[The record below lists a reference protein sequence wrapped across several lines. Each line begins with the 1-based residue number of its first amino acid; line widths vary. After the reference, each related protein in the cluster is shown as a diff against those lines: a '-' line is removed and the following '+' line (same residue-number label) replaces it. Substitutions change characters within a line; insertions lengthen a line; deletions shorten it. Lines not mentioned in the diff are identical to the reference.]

1 MRIADD
7 APLRARRRFAC
18 FSVRLLAV
26 VLAVFAAGAVPA
38 LAHPVAQGAMELRV
52 EPGRLVL
59 DVHASMEQVLVQA
72 AYGPAATAALAERVR
87 LHGDYLRAHLR
98 LAADG
103 EALQAGPAEALAARP
118 GRAAWRLVFPLPVG
132 SRPARLALWQDVLR
146 EIEYAPGNPW
156 ETSYVLRVSG
166 AATGAGAEG
175 GLLASAQTLSLALRP
190 VPATPATPATP
201 AAAPPAPAVPVV
213 QWIAHGL
220 RHILAGYDHLLFVAA
235 LTLGARRLGELVRLV
250 GAFTLAHTLTLA
262 LSVLDVFRL
271 PSGFVEPMIAASIVA
286 VALLNVFGS
295 TDARTPRRRLLCAFG
310 FGLFHGLGFA
320 GGLLEAFADLGGGA
334 AVTAILAFSIGVEG
348 GHLAVVLPLW
358 ALLAALRHRHA
369 GSDPRALRRGAS
381 VAISLAGL
389 LYLAAALGHGP
400 LA

>member
-1 MRIADD
+1 MRIADYV
-7 APLRARRRFAC
+7 PLRARWRFAC
-18 FSVRLLAV
+18 CSMRLLAV
-26 VLAVFAAGAVPA
+26 VLAGFAAGGVPA

-52 EPGRLVL
+52 EPGRIVL

-72 AYGPAATAALAERVR
+72 AYGPAATDALAERVR

-118 GRAAWRLVFPLPVG
+118 GRAAWRLVFPLPAG
-132 SRPARLALWQDVLR
+132 SRPARLTLWQDVLR

-156 ETSYVLRVSG
+156 EASYVLRVSG
-166 AATGAGAEG
+166 AATGTGPEG
-175 GLLASAQTLSLALRP
+175 GLLASAQTLNLTLRP
-190 VPATPATPATP
+190 VPTAP
-201 AAAPPAPAVPVV
+201 AAAPPAPAVPVA

-250 GAFTLAHTLTLA
+250 GAFTFAHTLTLA
-262 LSVLDVFRL
+262 LSALDVFRL
-271 PSGFVEPMIAASIVA
+271 PSGVVEPMIAASIVA

-334 AVTAILAFSIGVEG
+334 AVTAILAFSVGVEG

-358 ALLAALRHRHA
+358 TLLAALRHRHA

>member
-1 MRIADD
+1 MRIAE
-7 APLRARRRFAC
+7 RFG
-18 FSVRLLAV
+18 RWLL
-26 VLAVFAAGAVPA
+26 LMWLLPCPAA
-38 LAHPVAQGAMELRV
+38 AHPVAQGAMELQL
-52 EPGRLVL
+52 EPGRIVL

-72 AYGPAATAALAERVR
+72 AYGPAATATLPERIR
-87 LHGDYLRAHLR
+87 LHGEYLRAHLR
-98 LAADG
+98 LAADDV
-103 EALQAGPAEALAARP
+103 ALQAGPAEALAARP
-118 GRAAWRLVFPLPVG
+118 GRAAWRLVFPLPAG
-132 SRPARLALWQDVLR
+132 SRPARLRLWQDVLR

-156 ETSYVLRVSG
+156 EASYVLRVSG
-166 AATGAGAEG
+166 AGAGEG
-175 GLLASAQTLSLALRP
+175 GLLASAQTLSLSLS
-190 VPATPATPATP
+190 PAPSAP
-201 AAAPPAPAVPVV
+201 AAAPPAPAVPVA

-235 LTLGARRLGELVRLV
+235 LTLGARRLGELVWLV

-262 LSVLDVFRL
+262 LSALDVIRL
-271 PSGFVEPMIAASIVA
+271 PSGLVEPMIAASIVA

-295 TDARTPRRRLLCAFG
+295 TDARTPCRRLLCAFG

-334 AVTAILAFSIGVEG
+334 AVTAILAFSVGVEG

-358 ALLAALRHRHA
+358 TLLAALRHRRA